1 MPELN
6 TTTLSTP
13 IPVAKGNKKVIQ
25 GWVMYDWANSVY
37 QLTIGSAIFPVYYNT
52 MTQNG
57 GQFTV
62 TFFGAKVINTV
73 LYSWAIASAFLLLA
87 LLSPLLSAIADYT
100 GRRKSFMKAFTW
112 IGALGCG
119 MMFFFNRNTIELGV
133 ISLSLATFGYAGS
146 IVFYNSFLP
155 VIAEPQDHDRISARG
170 YSMGYL
176 GGVILLLFNLMM
188 ILKPG
193 WFGIPADSSLPA
205 RISFLTVCVWW
216 LSFSQITFRRLPKF
230 TYRKQ
235 EVKGHIFIY
244 GYKELQSVFR
254 QVKRSRTLTTYLAGY
269 FFFMMGLLTVMY
281 MAATYGVKEMGL
293 KDDVLIPIVLVI
305 NLVGMFGAWFF
316 ARLSGKVGNL
326 PALIVSLVAW
336 TFICLGAYF
345 ITNVAQFVTVAFF
358 IGIVMGGTQSLA
370 RSTYS
375 KMLPESTTD
384 HTSFFSFFDVMEK
397 LAMAGGMFSFGFMEA
412 LTGNMRASVLA
423 IGIFFLVGLG
433 FILAMPKSG
442 LNKA

>member
-1 MPELN
+1 MSA
-6 TTTLSTP
+6 TTLSPP
-13 IPVAKGNKKVIQ
+13 IPFPKGNKKVIR

-37 QLTIGSAIFPVYYNT
+37 QLTIGSTIFPVYYNT
-52 MTQNG
+52 ITQTG

-62 TFFGAKVINTV
+62 SFFGAKVINSV

-87 LLSPLLSAIADYT
+87 ILSPLLSSIADYT
-100 GRRKSFMKAFTW
+100 GRRKTFMKAFTW
-112 IGALGCG
+112 IGAMGCG

-155 VIAEPQDHDRISARG
+155 VIAEPRDHDRISARG

-176 GGVILLLFNLMM
+176 GGVVLLLINLMM
-188 ILKPG
+188 IMKPG

-205 RISFLTVCVWW
+205 RISFLTVSIWW
-216 LSFSQITFRRLPKF
+216 IGFAQITFRRLPKF

-235 EVKGHIFIY
+235 EVRGHIIAY
-244 GYKELQSVFR
+244 GYKELQTVYK
-254 QVKRSRTLTTYLAGY
+254 QVRKSRALTIYLGGY

-281 MAATYGVKEMGL
+281 MAATFGVKEMGM
-293 KDDVLIPIVLVI
+293 KDDVLIPTVLVI

-316 ARLSGKVGNL
+316 ARLSGRVGNL

-345 ITNVAQFVTVAFF
+345 ITSVAQFVTIAFF

-397 LAMAGGMFSFGFMEA
+397 LAMAGGMFSFGFIEA
-412 LTGNMRASVLA
+412 ITGNMRASVLA
-423 IGIFFLVGLG
+423 IGLFFIIGTGLILLIPREKKLV
-433 FILAMPKSG
+433 
-442 LNKA
+442 